1 MWQLAWQLL
10 SRLAGGGGST
20 GSSTG
25 STDSTGGGGSS
36 SGGGGSS
43 GGTGGGG
50 SSGGGG
56 GSAQVEKPSIS
67 TQPAAQSVIS
77 GATAQFSVSAK
88 GTEPFTY
95 QWKKNGTHI
104 DGATGSTYTTP
115 ATRDADIGTVL
126 AYSVVVTN
134 SAGSVTST
142 DAALTVSA
150 AAVVITKQPAALT
163 VAIGAAASLSV
174 EASGTSPSYQWKK
187 NGTNIASAT
196 GSSYTIPATS
206 FDDSGDFSVAVSN
219 SAGTVTSSVA
229 RLTVTSAPVFASNLP
244 AALSVNAR
252 ELATFSVTAVG
263 TAPLAYQWMK
273 ATVLNASPVAIEGA
287 TSSSYTI
294 PMADLADSGAKFS
307 VVVSN
312 THGTVTSDSAKLTV
326 NRYSLVANASGGFY
340 EKTECVKDN
349 STGLIWEGKTANDPS
364 AIVVYG
370 QESNPTYLAAVS
382 AARTARAGNATY
394 THYYGQGTDQKG
406 PGSSASA
413 AEISDPSNSMGHVNK
428 VNTLEL
434 CGFTDW
440 RIPTTLELKE
450 PNNAWDLWH
459 DKTWFPNTASIG
471 YWTSTP
477 VPPAGGY
484 TYLWSGQ
491 YVIFSNDNPTN
502 FSQLRSDIQ
511 SNGVL
516 LVRCSNGAATCTSP

>member
-1 MWQLAWQLL
+1 MAPKFNSALVATCMAIALT
-10 SRLAGGGGST
+10 ACGGGGST

-25 STDSTGGGGSS
+25 STDSTAGGGSS
-36 SGGGGSS
+36 SGGGSNSG

-115 ATRDADIGTVL
+115 ATRDADIGTAL
-126 AYSVVVTN
+126 AYSVAVTN
-134 SAGSVTST
+134 SAGSVTSS

-163 VAIGAAASLSV
+163 VATGAAASLSV

-206 FDDSGDFSVAVSN
+206 FDDNGDFSVVVSN

-252 ELATFSVTAVG
+252 EPATFSVTAVG

-273 ATVLNASPVAIEGA
+273 ATVLDASATPITYNSPVAIEGA

-294 PMADLADSGAKFS
+294 PLADLADSGAKFS

-349 STGLIWEGKTANDPS
+349 VNGLIWEGK
-364 AIVVYG
+364 
-370 QESNPTYLAAVS
+370 NPTDPNVPAFGTAGWAS
-382 AARTARAGNATY
+382 ANSTAITARAANAKLTNY
-394 THYYGQGTDQKG
+394 FAGAGINDST
-406 PGSSASA
+406 
-413 AEISDPSNSMGHVNK
+413 NSLGYVNHVN
-428 VNTLEL
+428 TIGL
-434 CGFTDW
+434 CGFDNWRMPTKDELFGLFYSKPTGSGIGVSYFYDTDW
-440 RIPTTLELKE
+440 FV
-450 PNNAWDLWH
+450 NAAD
-459 DKTWFPNTASIG
+459 S
-471 YWTSTP
+471 WTSISS
-477 VPPAGGY
+477 VPGGDSSCCA
-484 TYLWSGQ
+484 YLVSFPGG
-491 YVIFSNDNPTN
+491 VSSSN
-502 FSQLRSDIQ
+502 LRAEPGN
-511 SNGVL
+511 NGVR
-516 LVRCSNGAATCTSP
+516 LVRPY